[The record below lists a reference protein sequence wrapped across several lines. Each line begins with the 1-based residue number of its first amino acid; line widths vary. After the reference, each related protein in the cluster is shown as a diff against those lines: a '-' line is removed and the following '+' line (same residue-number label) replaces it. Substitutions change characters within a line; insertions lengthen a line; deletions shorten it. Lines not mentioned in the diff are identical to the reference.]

1 MHTVE
6 LLEQALAAAVALGY
20 QIRHEWLDGAK
31 GGACRIGGQKL
42 IFLDLAHDCA
52 EQLDQVIE
60 ALREEPQLATVT
72 VPGELQRLLGVRRA
86 A

>member
-6 LLEQALAAAVALGY
+6 LLEQALAAAIALGY
-20 QIRHEWLDGAK
+20 RIRHEWLDGAS
-31 GGACRIGGQKL
+31 GGACRIGGQKW

-60 ALREEPQLATVT
+60 VLREEPQISSAALSA
-72 VPGELQRLLGVRRA
+72 ELQQMLGIRRA